1 MSLFEQNNLEG
12 LRINADKKN
21 WKAILNFVQ
30 NDIFPSSFFFFFCSE
45 RGPCLIIFTSKIS
58 RNDLCNIEHFL
69 EKLPIGVSDC
79 PEDLIFKNFEP
90 NSVERIYKLTQNSN
104 IEVPTSIIDG
114 FTFEIRLSRI
124 LIEALNYND
133 FFIEEK
139 NRINITIQLAFLALV
154 RVDKNKL
161 LSTIILNEENSQSL
175 NIDQGLLDFF
185 NEVQEIEKDE
195 TVEEWVKNWIVLN
208 SNLQNLSEIY
218 FVIESICQVLEIR
231 SFAPKV
237 KSTIISIL
245 KYIGE
250 KSK

>member
-21 WKAILNFVQ
+21 WKTILNFIQ
-30 NDIFPSSFFFFFCSE
+30 NDIFPNSFFFFFCSE
-45 RGPCLIIFTSKIS
+45 RGQSLKIFSSKINK
-58 RNDLCNIEHFL
+58 NDIHKIECFL
-69 EKLPIGVSDC
+69 EKLSIGVSDC

-90 NSVERIYKLTQNSN
+90 NSVQQIYKETQNSN

-114 FTFEIRLSRI
+114 ITFEIRLSRI

-133 FFIEEK
+133 FFVEEK
-139 NRINITIQLAFLALV
+139 NRINITIQLTFLALV